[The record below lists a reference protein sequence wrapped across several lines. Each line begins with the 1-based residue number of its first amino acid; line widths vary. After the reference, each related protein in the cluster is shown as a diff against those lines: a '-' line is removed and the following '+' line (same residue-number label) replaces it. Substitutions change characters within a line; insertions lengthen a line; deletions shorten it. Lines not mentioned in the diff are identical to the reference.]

1 MLRLE
6 NITKKY
12 GDFTAVADIHL
23 ELEQGVY
30 GLLSPNGAGKTTLLK
45 MIATL
50 MTPTSGEIIYD
61 GKTIQELGEHYRE
74 LLGYLPQ
81 HFGYYRDYTAVRYLS
96 YLAALKGMD
105 RKTAA
110 SCIEELLDMVGLADV
125 KRKKLKTYS
134 GGMLQRVGIAQAM
147 LTNPKI
153 LILDEPTAG
162 LDPRERARFREL
174 LAEFA
179 RDRLVLYST
188 HIVSDIENIA
198 NRIIMLKEHQL
209 YCNSTVEELCQ
220 TLEGKVYSAYMEEAA
235 YKEFAKEHFVLSVK
249 PERNRVAVRFVV
261 EEEPESIGEIAG
273 KDSKAVGCMQEQYA
287 RDWRLEC
294 PNLEDVFL
302 YIYREE

>member
-6 NITKKY
+6 NVTKKY
-12 GDFTAVADIHL
+12 GDFTAVADIQL

-50 MTPTSGEIIYD
+50 MTPTEGEIIYN
-61 GKTIQELGEHYRE
+61 GKTIQEMGENYRE
-74 LLGYLPQ
+74 LLGYMPQ

-96 YLAALKGMD
+96 YLATLKGMEKKEAGN
-105 RKTAA
+105 R
-110 SCIEELLDMVGLADV
+110 IEELLDMVGLSDV
-125 KRKKLKTYS
+125 KKKKLKTFS

-147 LTNPKI
+147 LANPEI

-162 LDPRERARFREL
+162 LDPKERARFREL

-179 RDRLVLYST
+179 KERLVLYST

-220 TLEGKVYSAYMEEAA
+220 TLEGKVYSTYMEEEA
-235 YKEFAKEHFVLSVK
+235 YAEFAKEHFVLSVR

-261 EEEPESIGEIAG
+261 EEQPEGIEAVAAG
-273 KDSKAVGCMQEQYA
+273 DRRAVQQMQEQY
-287 RDWRLEC
+287 DENWRLEY

>member
-6 NITKKY
+6 NVTKKY
-12 GDFTAVADIHL
+12 GDFTAVSDIHL

-61 GKTIQELGEHYRE
+61 GKTIQEMGESYRE
-74 LLGYLPQ
+74 LLGYMPQ

-105 RKTAA
+105 RKSAE
-110 SCIEELLDMVGLADV
+110 SRIEELLDMVGLADE
-125 KRKKLKTYS
+125 KRKKLKTFS

-147 LTNPKI
+147 LTNPRI

-162 LDPRERARFREL
+162 LDPRERARFREI

-179 RDRLVLYST
+179 KDRLVLYST

-209 YCNSTVEELCQ
+209 YCNSTVEELCR
-220 TLEGKVYSAYMEEAA
+220 TLEGKVYSAYMEEAV

-249 PERNRVAVRFVV
+249 PEKNRVAVRFVV
-261 EEEPESIGEIAG
+261 EEQNAEEW
-273 KDSKAVGCMQEQYA
+273 CQEY
-287 RDWRLEC
+287 

-302 YIYREE
+302 YLYREE

>member
-6 NITKKY
+6 NVTKKY
-12 GDFTAVADIHL
+12 GDFTAVADIQL

-50 MTPTSGEIIYD
+50 MTPTEGEIIYN
-61 GKTIQELGEHYRE
+61 GKTIQEMGENYRE
-74 LLGYLPQ
+74 LLGYMPQ

-96 YLAALKGMD
+96 YLATLKGMD
-105 RKTAA
+105 RKEAGNR
-110 SCIEELLDMVGLADV
+110 IEELLDMVGLSDV
-125 KRKKLKTYS
+125 KKKKLKTFS

-147 LTNPKI
+147 LANPRI

-162 LDPRERARFREL
+162 LDPKERARFREL

-179 RDRLVLYST
+179 KERLVLYST

-220 TLEGKVYSAYMEEAA
+220 TLEGKVYSTYMEEEA
-235 YKEFAKEHFVLSVK
+235 YAEFAKEHFVLSVR

-261 EEEPESIGEIAG
+261 EEQPEGIEAMAAG
-273 KDSKAVGCMQEQYA
+273 DRSAVQQMQEQY
-287 RDWRLEC
+287 DENWRLEY